1 MYGDMRVG
9 FGWDFHRLV
18 EGRKL
23 ILGAIEVP
31 FEKGLLGH
39 SDGDVLLH
47 ALADALLGAVGER
60 DIGYHFPDTDP
71 VYKGIASKRIVR
83 EVLDIIRKKGYR
95 IVNIDSTIIAEKP
108 RLSELIP
115 AMVEEIALLL
125 EIPPD
130 AVGIKA
136 KTSEATG
143 IIGEGQGISA
153 YAVVLLVK
161 EEESTSVS

>member
-1 MYGDMRVG
+1 MYGDMRIG
-9 FGWDFHRLV
+9 FGWDFHLLV

-23 ILGAIEVP
+23 FLGAIEVP

-47 ALADALLGAVGER
+47 ALADALLGAAGER

-71 VYKGIASKRIVR
+71 VYKGIASKRIVQ
-83 EVLDIIRKKGYR
+83 EVLDIVRKKGYR

-108 RLSELIP
+108 RLFDHIP
-115 AMVEEIALLL
+115 KMLEEIALLL
-125 EIPPD
+125 EIPYD

-143 IIGEGQGISA
+143 IIGEGRGISA
-153 YAVVLLVK
+153 YAVVLLV
-161 EEESTSVS
+161 EERRE